1 MSCSYC
7 NSVLSVL
14 MQTEK
19 KISIEIYDRIADIS
33 SIDWNACA
41 GLDNPFVQH
50 AFLNALEISG
60 SVTPETGWL
69 AQHVLVKDE
78 EGNPTACAPLYLKNH
93 SYGEYIFDW
102 GWADAFQRAGGAYYP
117 KLQAAIPF
125 TPATGPRLLVK
136 QGASDEYFGILVSA
150 MLKIAKQHGVSSLH
164 LTFLT
169 KEEWKRLGNLS
180 FMQRTSSQ
188 FHWENKNYRDFDD
201 FLDSLISRKRKSI
214 KKERRRVYEEG
225 IELFCLTGDEL
236 SEEKWDIFYGYYTD
250 TIDRKW
256 GRSYLTRDFF
266 SILGETMSNLAML
279 VLAEHNNNP
288 VAGALNFLG
297 SETIFGRNW
306 GCSQD
311 FKFLHFEA
319 CYYQA
324 IEYAIN
330 NKLKWV
336 EAGAQGPHKIQRGYL
351 PREVYSAHWIKNDSL
366 SAAIEGFLER
376 ERKEVDYQISE
387 LMRYSPFRSEKY

>member
-1 MSCSYC
+1 MPCSYC

-50 AFLNALEISG
+50 AFLNALETSG

-78 EGNPTACAPLYLKNH
+78 KGIPVACAPLYLKNH

-136 QGASDEYFGILVSA
+136 QGVSDEYFEILVSA

-214 KKERRRVYEEG
+214 KKERRRVHEEG
-225 IELFCLTGDEL
+225 IELCCLTGDEL

-279 VLAEHNNNP
+279 VLAEHNNTP

-387 LMRYSPFRSEKY
+387 LMRYSPFRSD

>member
-41 GLDNPFVQH
+41 GSDNPFVQH
-50 AFLNALEISG
+50 AFLNALETSG

-69 AQHVLVKDE
+69 AQHILVKDE
-78 EGNPTACAPLYLKNH
+78 EGIPTACAPLYLKNH

-136 QGASDEYFGILVSA
+136 QGASDEYFEILVSA

-225 IELFCLTGDEL
+225 IELCCLTGDEL

-279 VLAEHNNNP
+279 VLAEHNNTP

-387 LMRYSPFRSEKY
+387 LMRYSPFRSD

>member
-1 MSCSYC
+1 M
-7 NSVLSVL
+7 
-14 MQTEK
+14 
-19 KISIEIYDRIADIS
+19 
-33 SIDWNACA
+33 
-41 GLDNPFVQH
+41 
-50 AFLNALEISG
+50 LEISG

-279 VLAEHNNNP
+279 VLAEHNNTP

-366 SAAIEGFLER
+366 STAIEGFLEH

-387 LMRYSPFRSEKY
+387 QMRYSPFRLD

>member
-1 MSCSYC
+1 
-7 NSVLSVL
+7 

-136 QGASDEYFGILVSA
+136 KGASDEYFEILVSA

-164 LTFLT
+164 FTFLT
-169 KEEWKRLGNLS
+169 KEEWKRLGNLN

-201 FLDSLISRKRKSI
+201 FLDSLVSRKRKSI

-279 VLAEHNNNP
+279 VLAEHNNTP

-351 PREVYSAHWIKNDSL
+351 PREVYSAHWIKDNSL

-376 ERKEVDYQISE
+376 ERKEVDHQISE
-387 LMRYSPFRSEKY
+387 LMKYSPFRSE

>member
-266 SILGETMSNLAML
+266 SIFGETMSNLAML

>member
-324 IEYAIN
+324 IEYAIS

-387 LMRYSPFRSEKY
+387 LMRYSPFRSD

>member
-1 MSCSYC
+1 
-7 NSVLSVL
+7 

>member
-1 MSCSYC
+1 
-7 NSVLSVL
+7 

-214 KKERRRVYEEG
+214 KKERRRVCEEG

>member
-279 VLAEHNNNP
+279 VLAEHNNTP

-324 IEYAIN
+324 IEYAIS

-387 LMRYSPFRSEKY
+387 LMRYSPFRSD